1 MNKKLLLLKNFP
13 PSILETTWKEMP
25 LVNPGKLVRI
35 SEIIKEE
42 PYTLFTYKDSGVLID
57 KLIDDGGTI
66 EDFRAID
73 YASYFSSIIEDK
85 VYTVKANV
93 LYIFNVGT
101 ELSNST
107 AFSDKVLHKLVQ
119 FNKDLGNTTI
129 IVSDYYNFSTF
140 TTKYSMTAQL
150 VDSGMQVLK

>member
-1 MNKKLLLLKNFP
+1 M
-13 PSILETTWKEMP
+13 I
-25 LVNPGKLVRI
+25 R
-35 SEIIKEE
+35 EE
-42 PYTLFTYKDSGVLID
+42 PYTLFTYKDGGVIID
-57 KLIDDGGTI
+57 KLIEDGGSI
-66 EDFRAID
+66 EEFRAID

-85 VYTVKANV
+85 VYTVKADV

-107 AFSDKVLHKLVQ
+107 TFSDKVLHKLVQ
-119 FNKDLGNTTI
+119 YNKDLGNTTI

-150 VDSGMQVLK
+150 VDSGMQILK

>member
-13 PSILETTWKEMP
+13 PSILEVSWKELP
-25 LVNPGKLVRI
+25 LTNPSKLIRV
-35 SEIIKEE
+35 SEMIREE
-42 PYTLFTYKDSGVLID
+42 PYTLFTYKDGGVIID
-57 KLIDDGGTI
+57 KLIEDGGSI
-66 EDFRAID
+66 EEFRAID

-85 VYTVKANV
+85 VYTVKADV

-107 AFSDKVLHKLVQ
+107 TFSDKVLHKLVQ
-119 FNKDLGNTTI
+119 YNKDLGNTTI

>member
-13 PSILETTWKEMP
+13 PSILEVSWKELP
-25 LVNPGKLVRI
+25 LTNPSKLIRV
-35 SEIIKEE
+35 SEMIREE
-42 PYTLFTYKDSGVLID
+42 PYTLFTYKDGGVIID
-57 KLIDDGGTI
+57 KLIEDGGSI
-66 EDFRAID
+66 EEFRAID

-85 VYTVKANV
+85 VYTVKADV

-107 AFSDKVLHKLVQ
+107 TFSDKVLHKLVQ
-119 FNKDLGNTTI
+119 YNKDLGNTTI

-150 VDSGMQVLK
+150 VDSGMQILK